1 MVQRVLRLFHQE
13 FGGLHKAAVLLA
25 LSAGGSSLL
34 AILRDR
40 LLAGT
45 FGAGRSLD
53 IYYAA
58 FRIPDF
64 LYVFSLSLVSVTVLI
79 PFFLDRVEKDKKDAH
94 RFINNVFTLF
104 LVVMVI
110 AVVVI
115 MLIVP
120 YLIDILTPG
129 FHDADKTEL
138 IILTRI
144 LLFSP
149 LLLGLSNLFSSVIQ
163 SFRRFFVYAL
173 SPILYNIGIILGI
186 ILFYPTLGLNGIV
199 LGVILG
205 AFMHLAIQFPG
216 ISKLGF
222 IPSFS
227 RLKKINFSEI
237 KKVVALSFPRT
248 LGLSLNQIVL
258 IFITAFASTLGV
270 GSIAVFNLSF
280 NLQSV
285 PLAVVGVSYSVAAFP
300 TLSKFFVGGKK
311 KEFVEHVIL
320 AGRQIVFWS
329 IPIIVLL
336 VVLRAQ
342 IVRVIFGYGKFD
354 WADTRLT
361 AAALAI
367 FSVSITAQA
376 MIILLVR
383 SFYAAG
389 RTVKPVVIN
398 LLSSVFIIVSMFLL
412 VEMFENIHVFNN
424 FFEKILRVEN
434 VDNTVMLM
442 PPLAFSLGMILNA
455 VLLTIFF
462 QKEFNQLWRFIR
474 KSFYQ
479 ISIASISMGVV
490 SYYVLKIADGIFDIQ
505 TFVGIFFQGLLSAV
519 TGGLVWFVLL
529 FIMKNREM
537 KEMINSLKE
546 KFWKTPVVAPG
557 PKEL

>member
-13 FGGLHKAAVLLA
+13 YSGLHKAAVLLA

-53 IYYAA
+53 IYYAS

-79 PFFLDRVEKDKKDAH
+79 PFFLSRVEKDQKEAH
-94 RFINNVFTLF
+94 KFINNVFTLF
-104 LVVMVI
+104 LITMIIVVMV
-110 AVVVI
+110 V
-115 MLIVP
+115 MLITP
-120 YLIDILTPG
+120 YLVGILTPG
-129 FHDADKTEL
+129 FQDADRLEL
-138 IILTRI
+138 ITLTRI

-173 SPILYNIGIILGI
+173 SPILYNIGIIFGI
-186 ILFYPTLGLNGIV
+186 LLFYPAWGLRGITLGV
-199 LGVILG
+199 VLG
-205 AFMHLAIQFPG
+205 AFMHLAIQLPG
-216 ISKLGF
+216 IIKLGF
-222 IPSFS
+222 VPNLS
-227 RLKKINFSEI
+227 RIKEIDFSEI
-237 KKVVALSFPRT
+237 KKVLMLSFPRS
-248 LGLSLNQIVL
+248 LGLSLNQIVF
-258 IFITAFASTLGV
+258 IFITAFASTLGI

-311 KEFVEHVIL
+311 KEFVEHVVL
-320 AGRQIVFWS
+320 AGKQIVFWS
-329 IPIIVLL
+329 VPVMVML

-367 FSVSITAQA
+367 FSLSIPAQA

-389 RTVKPVVIN
+389 RTIRPVVIN
-398 LLSSVFIIVSMFLL
+398 LLSSVFIVVSMFLL
-412 VEMFENIHVFNN
+412 IEMFRNTPVFRI
-424 FFEKILRVEN
+424 FFEEIFRVGN
-434 VDNTVMLM
+434 VSNTVMLM
-442 PPLAFSLGMILNA
+442 PPLAFSLGMILNV
-455 VLLTIFF
+455 VLLAIFF
-462 QKEFNQLWRFIR
+462 QKEFGHLWKSIR
-474 KSFYQ
+474 GSFCQ
-479 ISIASISMGVV
+479 IFVASISMGVI
-490 SYYVLKIADGIFDIQ
+490 SYYVLKIADGIFDVQ
-505 TFVGIFFQGLLSAV
+505 TFVGISLQGMSAAVLGGSFWFALLY
-519 TGGLVWFVLL
+519 
-529 FIMKNREM
+529 IMKNEEMRE
-537 KEMINSLKE
+537 IIDSLKE
-546 KFWKTPVVAPG
+546 KFWKTPVIAPG
-557 PKEL
+557 PDKL

>member
-13 FGGLHKAAVLLA
+13 FSGLHKAAVLLA

-79 PFFLDRVEKDKKDAH
+79 PFFLDRVEKDQREAH
-94 RFINNVFTLF
+94 KFINNIFTLF
-104 LVVMVI
+104 LIAMVI
-110 AVVVI
+110 AVFLMIVI
-115 MLIVP
+115 TP
-120 YLIDILTPG
+120 YLVKTLAPG
-129 FHDADKTEL
+129 FQDADMAEL
-138 IILTRI
+138 ITLTRI
-144 LLFSP
+144 LLLSP
-149 LLLGLSNLFSSVIQ
+149 LLLGFSNLFSSVIQ
-163 SFRRFFVYAL
+163 SFRRFFIYAL
-173 SPILYNIGIILGI
+173 SPVLYNVGIILGI
-186 ILFYPTLGLNGIV
+186 ILFYPVGGLSGIA
-199 LGVILG
+199 LGVVLG
-205 AFMHLAIQFPG
+205 AFMHLAVQFPG
-216 ISKLGF
+216 IVKLGF
-222 IPSFS
+222 VPNLLRMKEID
-227 RLKKINFSEI
+227 FSEI
-237 KKVVALSFPRT
+237 KKVLMLSFPRS

-258 IFITAFASTLGV
+258 IFITAFASTLGA

-320 AGRQIVFWS
+320 AGKQIVFWS
-329 IPIIVLL
+329 IPIAVMLII
-336 VVLRAQ
+336 LRAQ

-367 FSVSITAQA
+367 FSLSITAQA

-389 RTVKPVVIN
+389 KTIRPVVIN
-398 LLSSVFIIVSMFLL
+398 LVSAIFIVASMFLF
-412 VEMFENIHVFNN
+412 VEMFRGAPVFKSS
-424 FFEKILRVEN
+424 FEGIFRVGN
-434 VDNTVMLM
+434 VQNTIMLM

-455 VLLTIFF
+455 VLLAIFF
-462 QKEFNQLWRFIR
+462 QKEFGQLWKFIR
-474 KSFYQ
+474 ISFWQ
-479 ISIASISMGVV
+479 ILIASISMGVV

-505 TFVGIFFQGLLSAV
+505 TFAGIFFQGLMAAV
-519 TGGLVWFVLL
+519 LGGSVWFILL
-529 FIMKNREM
+529 CIMKNEEIRE
-537 KEMINSLKE
+537 IIDSLKD
-546 KFWKTPVVAPG
+546 KFWRTPVVAPG
-557 PKEL
+557 PEKL